1 MRSCPDVH
9 STGAPSFNM
18 EYIFLIKNISHDVL
32 PVLSAFSFLRHFHS
46 HSYLN
51 LRLFGKLY
59 SRW

>member
-1 MRSCPDVH
+1 M
-9 STGAPSFNM
+9 STALGLLPVIWN
-18 EYIFLIKNISHDVL
+18 IFLIKDISHDIL